1 MNSNFTLSIKRK
13 QNFDDSSI
21 CVSDISTNSI
31 DLPAAGSFSS
41 SFPHSF
47 RCDIN
52 KTFSSV
58 YIDKDGDYLT
68 RQNATFTVKET
79 NDMKETNDSSF
90 ECKALKRSR
99 TLNFQKIKSRRKF
112 YKWAST
118 DEFGSLKDE
127 KPSSSSRR
135 IAQRLGLNR
144 TRTSFPSSDAPLSI

>member
-1 MNSNFTLSIKRK
+1 MNSNFTFPIKRK
-13 QNFDDSSI
+13 QNFDDSST

-47 RCDIN
+47 PCDIN

-68 RQNATFTVKET
+68 RQNAIFTVKET
-79 NDMKETNDSSF
+79 DDSSF

-99 TLNFQKIKSRRKF
+99 TLKFQLVGKTIKSRRKF

-135 IAQRLGLNR
+135 IAQRLGLNC